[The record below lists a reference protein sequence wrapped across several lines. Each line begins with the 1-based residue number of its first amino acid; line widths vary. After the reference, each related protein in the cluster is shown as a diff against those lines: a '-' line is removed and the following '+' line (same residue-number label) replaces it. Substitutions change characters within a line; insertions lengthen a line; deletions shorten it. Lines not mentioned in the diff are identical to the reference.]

1 MESFDLSSLEAPLTA
16 ADKLAYR
23 HQIKGLKSRSHEW
36 VVQLIAILACFFIGQ
51 GLVTNAIIQPAN
63 QPGFVGFI
71 TFPLGVI
78 FILFG
83 IAAIAMMVG
92 RRNDNIRLL
101 KFARANNCRVD
112 FDIEPQNEEGLLFSR
127 GHARRIVSRL
137 TMPNGT
143 QIANYRYVVGYE
155 RTRKVHDWCYV
166 RIPLPRAVPNMVL
179 DSKKNNGLWLAN
191 LNVAFNADQKLSLE
205 GNFDEY
211 FTLYTPR
218 KYEKDALYI
227 FTPDVMQILI
237 EKGTDF
243 DMETVDHSLYM
254 YRFGR
259 FSLGNAELYK
269 RLLPILSTIS
279 KKVLNQADFYSDE
292 KIDDWNK
299 DVVTQSGARLKK
311 HRFSIV
317 VVALAVV
324 IYLIYLV
331 YAITKSM

>member
-1 MESFDLSSLEAPLTA
+1 MESFDLSPLEMPLTA
-16 ADKLAYR
+16 ADRRAYR
-23 HQIKGLKSRSHEW
+23 QQLKTVKKHSHEW
-36 VVQLIAILACFFIGQ
+36 IIQLIAVFACFFIGV
-51 GLVTNAIIQPAN
+51 GLLANAVNPPAG
-63 QPGFVGFI
+63 QEGYMRYV
-71 TFPLGVI
+71 TFPIGAILV
-78 FILFG
+78 LFG
-83 IAAIAMMVG
+83 IGTIEMMVA
-92 RRNDNIRLL
+92 RRSDNIRLL

-112 FDIEPQNEEGLLFSR
+112 FDIEPQNEAGLLFSR
-127 GHARRIVSRL
+127 GHARRVVSRL
-137 TMPNGT
+137 TLPNGT

-155 RTRKVHDWCYV
+155 RSRKVHDWCYV
-166 RIPLPRAVPNMVL
+166 RVPLPRAVPNMVL

-237 EKGTDF
+237 ERGTDF

-317 VVALAVV
+317 VALAAV

-331 YAITKSM
+331 FAITKSM